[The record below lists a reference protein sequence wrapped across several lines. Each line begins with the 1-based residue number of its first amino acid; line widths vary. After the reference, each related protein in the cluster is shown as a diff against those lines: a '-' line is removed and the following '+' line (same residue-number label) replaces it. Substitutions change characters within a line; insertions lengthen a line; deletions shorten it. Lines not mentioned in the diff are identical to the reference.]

1 MEYSDIRLLLGLLSE
16 ARILVCVVGELALN
30 YYNAPRV
37 VHVCPPSIDGAC
49 TLTCTKSMTGSRALC
64 ACKRPPASGL
74 DL

>member
-1 MEYSDIRLLLGLLSE
+1 MEYSDVRLLLGLLSE

-49 TLTCTKSMTGSRALC
+49 T
-64 ACKRPPASGL
+64 
-74 DL
+74 